1 MKSQTSGPRNIRR
14 AKQRRIDGEARVE
27 KLVITGGKPLR
38 GSVRVSGGKNSSLAT
53 ITAACLAKDVS
64 VLENVPHCRDVLV
77 LKEILETLG
86 ARIELKHGR
95 MKIDARPLYAT
106 SAPYDLCRRMRASF
120 YTAGLL
126 LGRMR
131 RAEVPLPG
139 GCVIGARPVD
149 FHLRGFAALG
159 ADVKT
164 EHGFVRAE
172 AKRLVGTNFFV
183 PRSSVGTTINL
194 MIAASLA
201 EGTTVLENAARE
213 PEVVDTA
220 VLLNLM
226 GAHIKGAGT
235 DAISID
241 GVEELHGASYAI
253 IPDRLEAGSY
263 LIAAVATGGDV
274 LVEHMIPEHIGAL
287 LTKFEESG
295 AAVERNPDGVRVRAA
310 GSLKA
315 VDVDTAPYPGF
326 ATDLH
331 PPFAALMSVA
341 EGRSVIRETVFE
353 SRFGYVDEL
362 KRMSADIRVEGDAA
376 VINGIPKLTG
386 APVEA
391 LDLRAGAAVVV
402 AALAAQGTS
411 EITAIEN
418 IDRGYEDLETKLTAL
433 GADVKRVETT
443 KPPQAQQR
451 AG

>member
-1 MKSQTSGPRNIRR
+1 MKM
-14 AKQRRIDGEARVE
+14 E
-27 KLVITGGKPLR
+27 KLIINGGRPLR

-86 ARIELKHGR
+86 VRIELKRGR
-95 MKIDARPLYAT
+95 MTIDARPLYAT
-106 SAPYDLCRRMRASF
+106 SAPYDLCRQMRASF

-159 ADVKT
+159 ADVVT

-172 AKRLVGTNFFV
+172 ARRLAGANFFV
-183 PRSSVGTTINL
+183 PRSSVGTTINM
-194 MIAASLA
+194 MIAACLA

-220 VLLNLM
+220 VLLSLM
-226 GAHIKGAGT
+226 GARIKGAGT
-235 DAISID
+235 NVIAIEGVD
-241 GVEELHGASYAI
+241 GLHGASYTI

-263 LIAAVATGGDV
+263 LIAAAATSGDL
-274 LVEHMIPEHIGAL
+274 LVERMIPEHISAL
-287 LTKFEESG
+287 LLKFEEAG
-295 AAVERNPDGVRVRAA
+295 AEVERNTDGVRVRA
-310 GSLKA
+310 GKSLKA

-331 PPFAALMSVA
+331 PPFAAMMALA
-341 EGRSVIRETVFE
+341 DGRSVIRETIFE

-362 KRMSADIRVEGDAA
+362 RRMSADIRVERDAA
-376 VINGIPKLTG
+376 VINGVPKLTG

-391 LDLRAGAAVVV
+391 LDLRAGAAVVI
-402 AALAAQGTS
+402 AALAAEGTS
-411 EITAIEN
+411 EISAVEN
-418 IDRGYEDLETKLTAL
+418 VDRGYEDLEAKLAAL
-433 GADVKRVETT
+433 GADVKRVGI
-443 KPPQAQQR
+443 PGPSVVQQQA
-451 AG
+451 G